1 MKVSFEIPI
10 RKPIECS
17 EKYFS
22 GILDIINKPE
32 YEGLRDSIGLTVVA
46 STK

>member
-17 EKYFS
+17 EQTLS
-22 GILDIINKPE
+22 ELLDIINKPE
-32 YEGLRDSIGLTVVA
+32 YEGLRDSIELTA
-46 STK
+46 KITAK